1 MDTLRSLRRWAN
13 PEVPSST
20 SYAALARYGLRRSVP
35 GAVPVLVV
43 QLALFLSTGAYAFA
57 AFLVGVAVAAAFGY
71 VGGVAVALDDRGRAA
86 LAGVASAG
94 VLLATGA
101 AMRAFGS
108 TSAQDLVVG
117 MTCFGVVAP
126 LAIGVGGYTFAE
138 RATWRTTD

>member
-1 MDTLRSLRRWAN
+1 MDTVRSLRRWAN

-20 SYAALARYGLRRSVP
+20 SYAALARYGLRRTMP
-35 GAVPVLVV
+35 IAVPALAI
-43 QLALFLSTGAYAFA
+43 QLALFLSMGFYTVA
-57 AFLVGVAVAAAFGY
+57 AFLVGVIAAGAIGY
-71 VGGVAVALDDRGRAA
+71 FGGVAVALDDRGRAA

-108 TSAQDLVVG
+108 ASAQDLVVG
-117 MTCFGVVAP
+117 MTCFGAVAP

-138 RATWRTTD
+138 RATWQAED